1 MDFKHPPEDQDI
13 IDMVRD
19 FCLKEVQPKAAQ
31 LDEEERFPSEAIK
44 KLGEMGIMGLT
55 FPEKYGGSGVSYVTY
70 IATVA
75 EIARHCASTSITVSA
90 HCSLCCGPIY
100 YYGTEEQRLKYLA
113 PLVSGEKLG
122 AFGFTEPS
130 AGTDGANQKTR
141 AEDKGDHWL
150 INGNKIFITNA
161 GYADTF
167 VITAVTD
174 KEQGHRG
181 LSMFIFEKDTPGFR
195 LGVKEKKMGIRA
207 SSTCELIFEDM
218 IVPKENLLGTLNKGY
233 YQALATFD
241 SGRIGIGAQALGI
254 AESAIEEC
262 IKYVKQRV
270 QFGQPIG
277 HFQNTQF
284 QLADMA
290 TRVEAA
296 RLLICRAA
304 QARQDKEPFSHL
316 AAQAKLFASETAT
329 DVTRRCLQLAGGYGY
344 MRDYP
349 FERFMRDAKITEIYE
364 GTSEVQRMVIAN
376 NMGLNT

>member
-1 MDFKHPPEDQDI
+1 MDFKNPPEDQEI

-19 FCLKEVQPKAAQ
+19 FCLKEVQPLAAQ
-31 LDEEERFPSEAIK
+31 LDEEEKFPAETIRK
-44 KLGEMGIMGLT
+44 FGEMGIMGL
-55 FPEKYGGSGVSYVTY
+55 PYPVKYGGAGLSYVTY
-70 IATVA
+70 IGTVS
-75 EIARHCASTSITVSA
+75 EIARHCAATSITVSA
-90 HCSLCCGPIY
+90 HTSLCCGPIFA
-100 YYGTEEQRLKYLA
+100 YGTVEQKMKFLP
-113 PLVSGEKLG
+113 PLVKGERLG

-130 AGTDGANQKTR
+130 AGTDGANQKTI

-150 INGNKIFITNA
+150 INGSKVFITNG
-161 GYADTF
+161 GYAETL
-167 VITAVTD
+167 VITAMTD
-174 KEQGHRG
+174 KDKGHRG
-181 LSMFIFEKDTPGFR
+181 MSMFIIEKGFPGFSV
-195 LGVKEKKMGIRA
+195 GVHEKKMGIRA
-207 SSTCELIFEDM
+207 SSTTELVFEDM
-218 IVPKENLLGTLNKGY
+218 IVPKENLLGELNKGF
-233 YQALATFD
+233 YQAMATFD

-262 IKYVKQRV
+262 IKYTSQRI
-270 QFGQPIG
+270 QFGQPISR
-277 HFQNTQF
+277 FQNTQF

-304 QARQDKEPFSHL
+304 QAKQDREPYSHL

-344 MRDYP
+344 MREYP

-376 NMGLNT
+376 NMGLR